1 MSKKEIRD
9 SYKNRA
15 ENKKSDNPKKN
26 CSKYCFFNNIFKYCG
41 NHPMT
46 TKSDE
51 FCNQLK
57 I

>member
-9 SYKNRA
+9 SYKNRD

-26 CSKYCFFNNIFKYCG
+26 CSKYCFFNNVFKYCG
-41 NHPMT
+41 NHLMK
-46 TKSDE
+46 TKSHE